1 LETNAEI
8 VGWEAEDFADRGGD
22 TVRIGVDVVDC
33 LELGGD
39 FVGEALGKGVWDLGE
54 YVVGC
59 CQC

>member
-8 VGWEAEDFADRGGD
+8 IGWEAEDFADGGGD
-22 TVRIGVDVVDC
+22 TIRVGVDVVDG

-39 FVGEALGKGVWDLGE
+39 FVGEALREGMWDLGE

-59 CQC
+59 CER